1 MQNNNIEYLRKSLKK
16 IKIYNLFIKINSFI
30 IPCFL
35 MIIVSLAW
43 KKIIRYELFVTIFL
57 LLELVNYFPKIMK
70 SYIIEIID
78 NSKEIMEI
86 MDNCSNYSKEE
97 LDDCFSLISELIQI
111 VNFGF
116 ILITHITIMK
126 SLKQLEESTEDKQ

>member
-16 IKIYNLFIKINSFI
+16 IKIYNLFIKINSYI
-30 IPCFL
+30 IPWFL
-35 MIIVSLAW
+35 MIIVSLASQ
-43 KKIIRYELFVTIFL
+43 KNIGYELFVTIFL
-57 LLELVNYFPKIMK
+57 LLVLVNYFPKTMK
-70 SYIIEIID
+70 SYVIETID

>member
-16 IKIYNLFIKINSFI
+16 IKRYNLFIKINSFI

>member
-16 IKIYNLFIKINSFI
+16 IKRYNLFIKVNSFI

-35 MIIVSLAW
+35 LIIVSLAW
-43 KKIIRYELFVTIFL
+43 KKIIEYELFVTIFL

-97 LDDCFSLISELIQI
+97 LDDCFFLISELIQI

-126 SLKQLEESTEDKQ
+126 SLKQLEESTEKKQ

>member
-1 MQNNNIEYLRKSLKK
+1 MQNNNIEYLRKSIKK
-16 IKIYNLFIKINSFI
+16 IKRYDLFIKMNSFI

-35 MIIVSLAW
+35 MIIISLAW
-43 KKIIRYELFVTIFL
+43 KKIIGYELFVIIFL
-57 LLELVNYFPKIMK
+57 LLEQVNYFPKIMK
-70 SYIIEIID
+70 SYIIETID

-86 MDNCSNYSKEE
+86 MENCSNYSKEE
-97 LDDCFSLISELIQI
+97 LDDCFLLISELIQI

-116 ILITHITIMK
+116 ILITHLTLMK

>member
-16 IKIYNLFIKINSFI
+16 IKRYNLFIKINSFI

-43 KKIIRYELFVTIFL
+43 KKIIGYELFVTIFL

-111 VNFGF
+111 VNLGF
-116 ILITHITIMK
+116 ILITHIKLLI
-126 SLKQLEESTEDKQ
+126 SLEESTLEK

>member
-1 MQNNNIEYLRKSLKK
+1 MQNNNIEYLRKSIKK
-16 IKIYNLFIKINSFI
+16 IKRYNLFIKINSFI

-43 KKIIRYELFVTIFL
+43 KKIIEYELFITIFL

-70 SYIIEIID
+70 SYIIETID

-86 MDNCSNYSKEE
+86 MENCSNYSKEE
-97 LDDCFSLISELIQI
+97 LDDCFFLISELIQI

-116 ILITHITIMK
+116 ILITHLTLMK
-126 SLKQLEESTEDKQ
+126 SLKQLEESTEKKQ

>member
-1 MQNNNIEYLRKSLKK
+1 MQNIEYLRKSLKK
-16 IKIYNLFIKINSFI
+16 IKRYNLFIKINSFI

-43 KKIIRYELFVTIFL
+43 KKIIEYELFITIFL

-86 MDNCSNYSKEE
+86 MENCSNYSKEE
-97 LDDCFSLISELIQI
+97 LDDCFFLISELVQI

-116 ILITHITIMK
+116 ILITHLTLMK
-126 SLKQLEESTEDKQ
+126 SLKQLEESQEDKQ

>member
-16 IKIYNLFIKINSFI
+16 IKRYNLFIKINSFI

-43 KKIIRYELFVTIFL
+43 KKIIGYELFVTIFL

-86 MDNCSNYSKEE
+86 MENCSNYSKEE
-97 LDDCFSLISELIQI
+97 LDDCFFLISELIQI

-126 SLKQLEESTEDKQ
+126 SLMQLEESTEDKQ

>member
-116 ILITHITIMK
+116 ILITHITIMI